1 MGSEAPPGPRPA
13 PPAFTLEPHLLPVRP
28 KPNCGQASGREAG
41 RVVCLGPRRG
51 AGHLWRSRSNRSNG
65 CTAGGIGRDP
75 SPAPGRQRRPAG
87 DHPARPRLTLVIEQ
101 PPDPGEENSH
111 PRAAEALQPPGLR
124 LRGRRTR
131 RGLRHCSR
139 ALRAPASRD
148 PRGGRSPG
156 RPATREA
163 PPLPPR
169 RSPGS
174 RTSPP
179 RCLLEPRGPP
189 SSPSSSPVAA
199 GAGAGRGQC
208 AGAELEAGLGDW
220 RPLQRGGRAEVA
232 GAGLRAPGFEVPS
245 GSGATMQLCSHAHLP
260 PYTHFQKSQVGAPTT
275 VSLSLCWACS
285 PLTEVTEVVG
295 LFLLCCFLKL
305 MQFFLALSLHHGSLP
320 APFSLRSQATLG

>member
-1 MGSEAPPGPRPA
+1 MLRSPAWGRTPLALAIKSEQWVYG
-13 PPAFTLEPHLLPVRP
+13 
-28 KPNCGQASGREAG
+28 
-41 RVVCLGPRRG
+41 
-51 AGHLWRSRSNRSNG
+51 
-65 CTAGGIGRDP
+65 GRDP

-131 RGLRHCSR
+131 RGLRYCSR

-199 GAGAGRGQC
+199 GAGAGRGGGSAQ
-208 AGAELEAGLGDW
+208 ARGWRRGSGIGGLCSGE
-220 RPLQRGGRAEVA
+220 GGRRWLGLEC
-232 GAGLRAPGFEVPS
+232 GRPGLR
-245 GSGATMQLCSHAHLP
+245 
-260 PYTHFQKSQVGAPTT
+260 
-275 VSLSLCWACS
+275 
-285 PLTEVTEVVG
+285 
-295 LFLLCCFLKL
+295 FLLGLEPQCNYVAMPTSRPTHTSK
-305 MQFFLALSLHHGSLP
+305 SP
-320 APFSLRSQATLG
+320 RLGPRRR

>member
-1 MGSEAPPGPRPA
+1 M
-13 PPAFTLEPHLLPVRP
+13 
-28 KPNCGQASGREAG
+28 
-41 RVVCLGPRRG
+41 CLGPWRG

-65 CTAGGIGRDP
+65 CTAGG
-75 SPAPGRQRRPAG
+75 RQRRAAG

-139 ALRAPASRD
+139 VLHAPASRD

-199 GAGAGRGQC
+199 GAGAGPGGAGLGQC
-208 AGAELEAGLGDW
+208 AGAELEAGLGGW
-220 RPLQRGGRAEVA
+220 RPVQRGGAAEVT
-232 GAGLRAPGFEVPS
+232 GAGMPVPGFEVPFE
-245 GSGATMQLCSHAHLP
+245 SGATM
-260 PYTHFQKSQVGAPTT
+260 
-275 VSLSLCWACS
+275 
-285 PLTEVTEVVG
+285 
-295 LFLLCCFLKL
+295 
-305 MQFFLALSLHHGSLP
+305 
-320 APFSLRSQATLG
+320 